1 MAGQTLKVAK
11 LELEQKL
18 RDAFF
23 NAGFNAYMTQHQPN
37 AVSEAQKYDNVGK
50 DQMKKLANDYAEE
63 LSKSLAKDMAEAIYN
78 FVKEIGIQV
87 TIPPSVIAPSGP
99 CTGVIPLTSFTII

>member
-1 MAGQTLKVAK
+1 MLSVAK
-11 LELEQKL
+11 IELQNKL
-18 RDAFF
+18 KSIIKLAFY
-23 NAGFNAYMTQHQPN
+23 NAYMTQNQPN